1 MKKNKVNYEKC
12 FKKLVAQIMREGRW
26 AHADADDI
34 LESKTVANNIE
45 KFAMLKGCAF
55 ECDGFKR
62 LADCLM
68 SGEYDFT
75 DDRSGFEEEF
85 NEEYGL

>member
-1 MKKNKVNYEKC
+1 MAELDYERM
-12 FKKLVAQIMREGRW
+12 FKKLVVQIMHEGRW
-26 AHADADDI
+26 AHADVDDI
-34 LESKTVANNIE
+34 LKSKTVANNIE

-62 LADCLM
+62 LANLLM

-75 DDRSGFEEEF
+75 DDSSGFEEEF
-85 NEEYGL
+85 NKEYGL